1 LRIDDTEHPFSG
13 ARNWKA
19 SGQFAREHA
28 QTLLAGAHSGDIA
41 AGQKAREVF
50 RRQWVAEQEALP
62 FMALP
67 GAQESQLLAGF
78 DALGN
83 YPLVE
88 VSPHADHRTDDGRV
102 IGVGGDVAHE

>member
-1 LRIDDTEHPFSG
+1 
-13 ARNWKA
+13 
-19 SGQFAREHA
+19 
-28 QTLLAGAHSGDIA
+28 
-41 AGQKAREVF
+41 
-50 RRQWVAEQEALP
+50 
-62 FMALP
+62 MALP